1 MTLDKGTKI
10 FGNEKL
16 TVKCHCRIINSVFLT
31 HSSSRKWIDR
41 DKYIM
46 GFIIQ
51 SREGRITVAGA
62 QSAKRAEVL
71 RPPKG
76 TVGLHQNAIAIVC

>member
-1 MTLDKGTKI
+1 
-10 FGNEKL
+10 
-16 TVKCHCRIINSVFLT
+16 
-31 HSSSRKWIDR
+31 
-41 DKYIM
+41 M

-76 TVGLHQNAIAIVC
+76 TVGLQQNAPLQCSEHFVDSELESVLIKGQNTDLFAVLSSTLLPYTFWPAFINQTIPG